1 MHEIV
6 ESLLNDNYYHE
17 DDMKSESPA
26 MYVCLCNGVTD
37 TEITA
42 LLAEGDKGMRDL
54 RQELKVGTQCGRCT
68 CLARQMVN
76 RFYQISE
83 PDSSARV
90 THLHL
95 CDEPAMGSDSR
106 QVA

>member
-6 ESLLNDNYYHE
+6 EKLCSDNYYQRG
-17 DDMKSESPA
+17 DVKSECA
-26 MYVCLCNGVTD
+26 TMYVCLCNGVTD
-37 TEITA
+37 TQITA
-42 LLAEGDKGMRDL
+42 LLAEGEKGMRDL

-95 CDEPAMGSDSR
+95 CDEPATGADTR